1 MPVVKVSNNK
11 DQLPKFVKVTT
22 STGNVKVFE
31 VKK

>member
-11 DQLPKFVKVTT
+11 ETLPKFIKVTT
-22 STGNVKVFE
+22 SSGDIKVFQ